1 MKDNET
7 LKLPPLVYEGGTKA
21 MTLTPIIGTPKREY
35 AEVFVPGVVAAE
47 MIQLKRIASYKAGGY
62 YE

>member
-1 MKDNET
+1 MSQEKINCQVP
-7 LKLPPLVYEGGTKA
+7 LPKTVS
-21 MTLTPIIGTPKREY
+21 
-35 AEVFVPGVVAAE
+35 EVPAPFAAE

>member
-1 MKDNET
+1 MEREKINCQVP
-7 LKLPPLVYEGGTKA
+7 LPKTASE
-21 MTLTPIIGTPKREY
+21 
-35 AEVFVPGVVAAE
+35 VPGPVAAE

>member
-1 MKDNET
+1 MEKEII
-7 LKLPPLVYEGGTKA
+7 KRQFPLPKTASE
-21 MTLTPIIGTPKREY
+21 
-35 AEVFVPGVVAAE
+35 VPGPVAAE

>member
-1 MKDNET
+1 MKET
-7 LKLPPLVYEGGTKA
+7 KKDSQISSQVPLPKTA
-21 MTLTPIIGTPKREY
+21 
-35 AEVFVPGVVAAE
+35 AEVPGPVAAE